1 MSKVATKARRV
12 SILARPTRAG
22 PDWVIRN
29 NANRSGARE
38 DAWDTFTMASPTL
51 IVLFTVFECVA
62 LLFIVLGVP
71 LMSAKASL
79 NVPSRF
85 QSISMAR
92 ESAEWRAVN
101 AAAGRDLV
109 AIGVTLATIAPLM
122 LLAGARLDVFA
133 LAGCGWLALGAT
145 GILAHGIVMM
155 ARHPHY

>member
-1 MSKVATKARRV
+1 
-12 SILARPTRAG
+12 
-22 PDWVIRN
+22 
-29 NANRSGARE
+29 
-38 DAWDTFTMASPTL
+38 MASPTL

-62 LLFIVLGVP
+62 LLFVALGVP
-71 LMSAKASL
+71 LMRAKASL
-79 NVPSRF
+79 NIPSRF
-85 QSISMAR
+85 QSLTMAR

-109 AIGVTLATIAPLM
+109 AIGVTLASLTPLM
-122 LLAGARLDVFA
+122 WLVGVRLDVFA